1 MNKSFP
7 LFQTFYAFH
16 HIYVVNEEIP
26 LQMDDNTTN
35 TTLKEMFS
43 SPLIMVVDCIANK
56 NVLLSIDVGI
66 KNLAMCL
73 IEEDTSKVLQWDVS
87 GVPPQHRDG
96 LFPCLRDHLDE
107 KPWVLTATT
116 ILIEKQPG
124 MNKTM
129 KTVENFLHS
138 YFVIKNPKAET
149 IIYDA
154 RHKVPDVAGS
164 GKARYRQRKQVSID
178 RCREFIENSEV
189 NKHWIPTFVASK
201 KKDDLAD
208 TVLQALSYINRRVIG
223 KGSNSKNSG
232 TEHSEKETES
242 SSSKSESKKVVAR
255 KPNENQKATKY
266 SIPNLIWLARNE
278 PHENLKKDKR
288 FMKDLLRHYKSFEEF
303 LTTI

>member
-1 MNKSFP
+1 MPSYTPKNKNFP
-7 LFQTFYAFH
+7 LFETFFAYH
-16 HIYVVNEEIP
+16 HIYMVNVELL
-26 LQMDDNTTN
+26 LQMDDSTTN

-43 SPLIMVVDCIANK
+43 SPLIM
-56 NVLLSIDVGI
+56 VLLSIDVGI

-73 IEEDTSKVLQWDVS
+73 IEENTSNVIQWDVS

-138 YFVIKNPKAET
+138 YFVIKNPKADT

-178 RCREFIENSEV
+178 RCREFIEGSEV
-189 NKHWIPTFVASK
+189 NKRWMPTFVASK

-208 TVLQALSYINRRVIG
+208 TVLQALSYINRRVVSKKSEEKEQSSLNSG
-223 KGSNSKNSG
+223 SKNSG
-232 TEHSEKETES
+232 
-242 SSSKSESKKVVAR
+242 SKKVTAR

-278 PHENLKKDKR
+278 PHEKLKSDKR
-288 FMKDLLRHYKSFEEF
+288 FMKDLLRHYKSFEDF
-303 LTTI
+303 LSTNN

>member
-1 MNKSFP
+1 M
-7 LFQTFYAFH
+7 
-16 HIYVVNEEIP
+16 
-26 LQMDDNTTN
+26 
-35 TTLKEMFS
+35 
-43 SPLIMVVDCIANK
+43 
-56 NVLLSIDVGI
+56 VLLSIDVGI

-73 IEEDTSKVLQWDVS
+73 IEENTSNVIQWDVS

-107 KPWVLTATT
+107 KPWVLDATT

-138 YFVIKNPKAET
+138 YFVIKNPNADT

-178 RCREFIENSEV
+178 RCREFIEGSEI
-189 NKHWIPTFVASK
+189 NKRWMPVFVASK

-208 TVLQALSYINRRVIG
+208 TVLQALSYINRRVVS
-223 KGSNSKNSG
+223 KRLEEQEQEQSSKNSG
-232 TEHSEKETES
+232 SKNSGSKKSEKKT
-242 SSSKSESKKVVAR
+242 VAR

-278 PHENLKKDKR
+278 PHEKLKIDKR
-288 FMKDLLRHYKSFEEF
+288 FMKDLLRHYKNFEEF
-303 LTTI
+303 LTTNN

>member
-1 MNKSFP
+1 
-7 LFQTFYAFH
+7 
-16 HIYVVNEEIP
+16 VVSGEVP
-26 LQMDDNTTN
+26 LQKNDSTTN
-35 TTLKEMFS
+35 TTLLKEMFS
-43 SPLIMVVDCIANK
+43 SPLIMMSASSI
-56 NVLLSIDVGI
+56 LSIDVGI

-107 KPWVLTATT
+107 KPWVLTAKTV
-116 ILIEKQPG
+116 LIEKQPG

-178 RCREFIENSEV
+178 RCREFIETSEV
-189 NKHWIPTFVASK
+189 NKHWMPTFVASK

-208 TVLQALSYINRRVIG
+208 TVLQALSYINRRVVG
-223 KGSNSKNSG
+223 KETSSKNSG
-232 TEHSEKETES
+232 
-242 SSSKSESKKVVAR
+242 SKKIVAR

-278 PHENLKKDKR
+278 PHDKLKSDKR
-288 FMKDLLRHYKSFEEF
+288 FMKDLLRSYKSFEEF
-303 LTTI
+303 TLSISQ

>member
-1 MNKSFP
+1 M
-7 LFQTFYAFH
+7 
-16 HIYVVNEEIP
+16 VNVELL
-26 LQMDDNTTN
+26 LQMDDSTTN

-43 SPLIMVVDCIANK
+43 SPLIM
-56 NVLLSIDVGI
+56 VLLSIDVGI

-73 IEEDTSKVLQWDVS
+73 IEENTSNVIQWDVS

-138 YFVIKNPKAET
+138 YFVIKNPKADT

-178 RCREFIENSEV
+178 RCREFIEGSEV
-189 NKHWIPTFVASK
+189 NKRWMPTFVASK

-208 TVLQALSYINRRVIG
+208 TVLQALSYINRRVVSKKSEEKEQSSLNSG
-223 KGSNSKNSG
+223 SKNSG
-232 TEHSEKETES
+232 
-242 SSSKSESKKVVAR
+242 SKKVTAR

-278 PHENLKKDKR
+278 PHEKLKSDKR
-288 FMKDLLRHYKSFEEF
+288 FMKDLLRHYKSFEDF
-303 LTTI
+303 LSTNN

>member
-1 MNKSFP
+1 MASVK
-7 LFQTFYAFH
+7 AR
-16 HIYVVNEEIP
+16 
-26 LQMDDNTTN
+26 LQMDDSTTN

-43 SPLIMVVDCIANK
+43 SPLIM
-56 NVLLSIDVGI
+56 VLLSIDVGI

-73 IEEDTSKVLQWDVS
+73 IEENTSNVIQWDVS

-107 KPWVLTATT
+107 KPWVLDAST

-138 YFVIKNPKAET
+138 YFVIKNPKADT

-178 RCREFIENSEV
+178 RCREFIEGSEV
-189 NKHWIPTFVASK
+189 NKRWMPVFVASK

-208 TVLQALSYINRRVIG
+208 TVLQALSYINRRVVS
-223 KGSNSKNSG
+223 KKSEEQEQSSSNSGSKNSVP
-232 TEHSEKETES
+232 
-242 SSSKSESKKVVAR
+242 KKKTVAR

-278 PHENLKKDKR
+278 PHKKLKIDKR
-288 FMKDLLRHYKSFEEF
+288 FMKDLLRYYKSFEEF
-303 LTTI
+303 LTINN